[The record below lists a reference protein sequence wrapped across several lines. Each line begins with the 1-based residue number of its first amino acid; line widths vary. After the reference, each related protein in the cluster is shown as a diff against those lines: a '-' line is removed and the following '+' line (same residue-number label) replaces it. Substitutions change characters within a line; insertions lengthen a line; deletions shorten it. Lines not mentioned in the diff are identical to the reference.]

1 MDLLK
6 WNKLMEELLE
16 EGGTVCLLGQSDTG
30 KSTFAKLLISKALKR
45 GIKVGWVDADI
56 GQSTIGPPTTI
67 GLAFPDQSTED
78 IQNIKVSRLYFVGS
92 TNPRGHLL
100 PLIVGTQ
107 KMVELARGNSDL
119 VIVDTTGTVS
129 GDFGHALKYNKVIA
143 IRPDF
148 LVLFPV
154 ASELEPLASLFEN
167 LDIFKIRRAIIP
179 PEIRVRSR
187 QERINYR
194 QAKFQKYFQQAIK
207 YRLFKEDLS
216 FYPYLENLPGKI
228 IPKNLLV
235 GLKDKSNELIAL
247 GIVVEEYEDSIKVL
261 APFLDPQKVRHVELG
276 SIRIDKE
283 GNQIG

>member
-6 WNKLMEELLE
+6 WNELMEELLE
-16 EGGTVCLLGQSDTG
+16 EGGTICLVGQPDTG

-67 GLAFPDQSTED
+67 GLAFPDQSTGD
-78 IQNIKVSRLYFVGS
+78 IQDVKVSQLYFVGS

-107 KMVELARGNSDL
+107 KMVELARRNSDL

-129 GDFGHALKYNKVIA
+129 GNFGHALKYHKVMA

-148 LVLFPV
+148 LILFPV
-154 ASELEPLASLFEN
+154 ENELEPLASLFEN

-179 PEIRVRSR
+179 PEIRMRSR
-187 QERINYR
+187 QERISYR
-194 QAKFQKYFQQAIK
+194 QTKFQKYFQQAIK
-207 YRLFKEDLS
+207 YRLFKGDIS
-216 FYPYLENLPGKI
+216 FYPHLENLPGKI

-247 GIVVEEYEDSIKVL
+247 GIVVEEYEDSIKIL
-261 APFLDPQKVRHVELG
+261 APLLDPQKVRHVELG
-276 SIRIDKE
+276 SIRIDRE